1 MASLAL
7 RPISL
12 RMLSAST
19 FKLAETRAR
28 IIPVWATSAAAGP
41 FSASD
46 PGAVTWALTFFVI
59 ARPPQMSLSQL
70 CPNRDTKAREA
81 SRGEVRRLWLGQ
93 RGGRPSGTVRR
104 RLPGHQFPRG
114 ADHHPSRTRSDGWL
128 GQLAP
133 GSRASDVSL
142 PHRGVASLPPQPPEP
157 QASDEWLG
165 QNAPGSW
172 DSAPR

>member
-59 ARPPQMSLSQL
+59 ARPPQCHFLNCAPIVIQKQGRLRGVMSADFGQVKGRALLTLAGS
-70 CPNRDTKAREA
+70 KG
-81 SRGEVRRLWLGQ
+81 SLGQ
-93 RGGRPSGTVRR
+93 RAGSK
-104 RLPGHQFPRG
+104 
-114 ADHHPSRTRSDGWL
+114 RSL
-128 GQLAP
+128 LI
-133 GSRASDVSL
+133 L
-142 PHRGVASLPPQPPEP
+142 
-157 QASDEWLG
+157 
-165 QNAPGSW
+165 
-172 DSAPR
+172 SAIWQRWAI